1 MSDTQLEE
9 TVAEPA
15 TPDVEAAP
23 LVRTEAPAAPTA
35 SELQALLPKDGSAG
49 TGVTV
54 LLTLIAVGGGGAAW
68 KFYSGFAKQ
77 KHEQRMKELEIK
89 EKKIELQDDKGDHK
103 ACEAARAA
111 DRAGLEAK
119 IEALEA
125 RRTAAP
131 AFDPEDLQDRISQI
145 EMVLKKAPSEKKKKP

>member
-1 MSDTQLEE
+1 MSDTQQEE
-9 TVAEPA
+9 AMSEPA
-15 TPDVEAAP
+15 PVVEAAP
-23 LVRTEAPAAPTA
+23 LTEAPASAA
-35 SELQALLPKDGSAG
+35 AEVQALLPRDGSVG

-68 KFYSGFAKQ
+68 KFYTSFAKQ

-89 EKKIELQDDKGDHK
+89 EKKIELQDDKDDHK

-111 DRAGLEAK
+111 DRAALEAK

-125 RRTAAP
+125 HRAASLS
-131 AFDPEDLQDRISQI
+131 FDPEDLQDRISQI
-145 EMVLKKAPSEKKKKP
+145 EMVLKKAPSDKKKKP